1 MAYSTDLREK
11 IVRAY
16 DDGHRSQRAVA
27 ELFGVSRSF
36 VEKLLRRRRPTGEV
50 AACRTAAGASHTAIR
65 KRTNWCTASSSYSP
79 TPRSTNSARPS
90 SAGGRSKSAA
100 RP

>member
-16 DDGHRSQRAVA
+16 DEGLGSQRAIS
-27 ELFGVSRSF
+27 ERFGVSRSF
-36 VEKLLRRRRPTGEV
+36 VEKLLQRRRLTGEV
-50 AACRTAAGASHTAIR
+50 AALPRGGGRKPLCGKSAS
-65 KRTNWCTASSSYSP
+65 WCFASSSRSP
-79 TPRSTNSARPS
+79 TPRSKNSAKRS
-90 SAGGRSKSAA
+90 SASGGCASAA